1 MGMIIIIGASGGI
14 GGVLYSELMKDGCTV
29 GTHTGRAERP
39 DLIPLDITNINAV
52 EGFAKTY
59 QNKAITLINCAGYN
73 ANGTI
78 TKLSNKDW
86 YRVLEV
92 NLIGSYHLLQAFLP
106 IMKEVGWGRVIFL
119 TSVLSKNPVRGTS
132 AYAASKAGLVGLMQ
146 TAVKEIRYDEDV
158 TINALRL
165 GYFDTGMIRDVPPE
179 LKPSRLCNTTGLIK
193 VIETIVLNRD
203 INGAEIPIEGKQ

>member
-1 MGMIIIIGASGGI
+1 MIIVIGASGGI
-14 GGVLYSELMKDGCTV
+14 GGVLYSELMKDGNAV
-29 GTHTGRAERP
+29 GTHTGRSDRK
-39 DLIPLDITNINAV
+39 DLIPLDITNANAC
-52 EGFAKTY
+52 EGFAKAY
-59 QNKAITLINCAGYN
+59 KNKAITLINCAGYN
-73 ANGTI
+73 ANGAI
-78 TKLSNKDW
+78 TRLSNKDW

-106 IMKEVGWGRVIFL
+106 VMKEVGWGRIIFL

-146 TAVKEIRYDEDV
+146 TAVKEIRDTEDI

-203 INGAEIPIEGKQ
+203 INGAEIPIEGR